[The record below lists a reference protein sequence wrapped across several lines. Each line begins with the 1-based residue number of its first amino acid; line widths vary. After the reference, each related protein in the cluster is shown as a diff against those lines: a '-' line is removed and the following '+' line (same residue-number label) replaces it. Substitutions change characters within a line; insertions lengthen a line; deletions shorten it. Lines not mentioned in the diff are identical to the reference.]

1 MVVVETGQTK
11 TLSLLDEVTVLIL
24 TYNEGPNIRRTLE
37 KLLWARRII
46 VVDSF
51 STDETLEI
59 IRTHKRIEVIQRRFD
74 NHMSQWNYGLDQ
86 VDTDWVLCLDA
97 DYQLTG
103 SFISELQGLRLD
115 EPVDAYYVRFKY
127 CIDGRALRGALYPP
141 RAVCFC
147 RCRCRYEQDG

>member
-1 MVVVETGQTK
+1 MEVIDKGQTI
-11 TLSLLDEVTVLIL
+11 TISLLNEVTVLIL

-86 VDTDWVLCLDA
+86 VDTDWVVCLDA
-97 DYQLTG
+97 DFNLPG
-103 SFISELQGLRLD
+103 PCISVLMGC
-115 EPVDAYYVRFKY
+115 VI
-127 CIDGRALRGALYPP
+127 IDRVWASV
-141 RAVCFC
+141 AVF
-147 RCRCRYEQDG
+147 